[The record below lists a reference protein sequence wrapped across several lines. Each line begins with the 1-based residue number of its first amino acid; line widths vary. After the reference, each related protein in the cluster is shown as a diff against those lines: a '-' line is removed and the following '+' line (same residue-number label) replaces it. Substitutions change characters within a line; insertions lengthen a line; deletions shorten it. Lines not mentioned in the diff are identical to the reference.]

1 MTLRGELEMLMYAE
15 RKVWV
20 AYLAAFPLGVLGI
33 HKFYLRQP
41 VLGCIYFFTGG
52 LLVVGWLYDLVT
64 LPGQVDRCN
73 EKLSSVEDLEELLEE
88 EVEDLEDEIIQLQD
102 EIIHLRSNEG
112 SNQMSSQEESAN

>member
-1 MTLRGELEMLMYAE
+1 MESE

-64 LPGQVDRCN
+64 LPSQVDRCN
-73 EKLSSVEDLEELLEE
+73 GKLSSGEDLEELLEE
-88 EVEDLEDEIIQLQD
+88 EIEDLEDEIIQLED
-102 EIIHLRSNEG
+102 EIVQLRSNER
-112 SNQMSSQEESAN
+112 SSQLSRQEERAN